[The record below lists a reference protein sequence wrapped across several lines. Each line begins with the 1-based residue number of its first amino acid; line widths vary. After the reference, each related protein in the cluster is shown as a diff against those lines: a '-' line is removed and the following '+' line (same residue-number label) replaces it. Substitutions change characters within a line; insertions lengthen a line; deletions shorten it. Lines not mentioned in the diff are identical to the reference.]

1 MSLTFATEKELAV
14 DNTPAESSLDSLDG
28 TTFDSD
34 EESKPVE
41 EAPKPEPK
49 PLPSL
54 KDLPSLVDSDSFKPA
69 TKVEWGPNMKPAAIS
84 SSVSPSMS
92 RSASATSAGRLD
104 LHCRSLVLVLC

>member
-41 EAPKPEPK
+41 K
-49 PLPSL
+49 LQSL
-54 KDLPSLVDSDSFKPA
+54 SQ
-69 TKVEWGPNMKPAAIS
+69 N
-84 SSVSPSMS
+84 
-92 RSASATSAGRLD
+92 
-104 LHCRSLVLVLC
+104 LCLL